1 MRADAT
7 TATHETRCPSESAK
21 VEPGEG
27 CPVTGRKTIYLLG
40 GVSRLNGGSA
50 SVIPSRGGFPRHLFR
65 CEGRPVSLNSHQRAY
80 VEYLHAQPLS
90 DLCWCGWYAKDECG
104 SWCSKS
110 GKGLTAADKAK
121 EACAECG
128 NTPWEPGLP
137 VTHNIKCSKNV

>member
-65 CEGRPVSLNSHQRAY
+65 CEGRPVDCKCERSCFGGTIRKVCGAHVVNGYRMIGKLIRNQR
-80 VEYLHAQPLS
+80 
-90 DLCWCGWYAKDECG
+90 
-104 SWCSKS
+104 
-110 GKGLTAADKAK
+110 
-121 EACAECG
+121 
-128 NTPWEPGLP
+128 
-137 VTHNIKCSKNV
+137 